1 METAADSRPAF
12 LNKICDGDA
21 EFRREVESLLEFENG
36 AADTIAE
43 AHTK

>member
-1 METAADSRPAF
+1 METAPDSRPAF
-12 LNKICDGDA
+12 LNEFCDCDA
-21 EFRREVESLLEFENG
+21 EFHCEVESLLEFENG